1 MTKPDRAFV
10 AEIHDFLIEESAAL
24 DDHRWADW
32 LDLLTDDFLYL
43 VPVPRSRED
52 PALAPY
58 SEDTYLAH
66 ESKSF
71 LAMRFDRI
79 KSDFAWAE
87 RPAGFGRHF
96 VSNLRVRDCDEQ
108 AATWSVSTNV
118 LVTRGRLPEPMTL
131 SSAERRDTIVRIED
145 GWRLARRVVL
155 LDTEVPTDSQLGGI
169 Y

>member
-1 MTKPDRAFV
+1 MTKPDRALV
-10 AEIHDFLIEESAAL
+10 AEIHDFLVEESAAL
-24 DDHRWADW
+24 DEHRWADW

-52 PALAPY
+52 LALTPY

-71 LAMRFDRI
+71 LSMRFDRI

-87 RPAGFGRHF
+87 RPAAFGRHF
-96 VSNLRVRDCDEQ
+96 ISNLRVRDFDEQ

-118 LVTRGRLPEPMTL
+118 LVTRTRLPEPATL
-131 SSAERRDTIVRIED
+131 SSAERRDTIVRIDD
-145 GWRLARRVVL
+145 GWRLSRRVVL